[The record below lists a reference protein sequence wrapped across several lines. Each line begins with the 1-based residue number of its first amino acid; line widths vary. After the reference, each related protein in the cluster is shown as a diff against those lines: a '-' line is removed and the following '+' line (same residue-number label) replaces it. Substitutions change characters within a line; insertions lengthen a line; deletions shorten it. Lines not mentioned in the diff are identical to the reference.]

1 MPCATHDWIKK
12 AMRMSRMSAAELAR
26 QTGVTRQ
33 AVSRWLHPDAS
44 RRSIPDE
51 FHLRRIAEVTGMPP
65 TGCGEGNGEDLDP
78 PSAVAHSTKAVLLRD
93 AMRIVRKGRPDLI
106 ENFSR
111 AVEIPGARTAKVD
124 YVSTHL
130 ALNLV
135 VGRPSGALWHLALL
149 ARADQ
154 ALRSRREAVLCHV
167 GELVVPAGEL
177 RLLGL
182 EPVPVSTADD
192 IARLILESEKR

>member
-1 MPCATHDWIKK
+1 MPAATQEWIKK
-12 AMRMSRMSAAELAR
+12 AMRASRMSAAELAR

-44 RRSIPDE
+44 RRTIPDE
-51 FHLRRIAEVTGMPP
+51 AHLRRIAEVTGV
-65 TGCGEGNGEDLDP
+65 GYLEENNGEELEP
-78 PSAVAHSTKAVLLRD
+78 PSAFAHSTKAVLLRD
-93 AMRIVRKGRPDLI
+93 VMRIVRKGRPDLI

-130 ALNLV
+130 VLNV
-135 VGRPSGALWHLALL
+135 IVGRPSGALWHLALL
-149 ARADQ
+149 ARTDQ
-154 ALRSRREAVLCHV
+154 ALRTRREAVLCHV

-192 IARLILESEKR
+192 VARLILESEKR